1 MNKHQLKQLET
12 DLWTTAD
19 KLRANSKLTAAEY
32 KDPLLGLILLRYAQN
47 RFEKIVQELEA
58 ETPINPRTGQKP
70 PIEKAQVKAK
80 NTIWLDE
87 KARYEHL
94 ASLAGD
100 NNINAA
106 VTEAMRLI
114 EADNPE
120 LSGVLPKNYQNLEK
134 RILDD
139 VIRLFSEDRIKKLPG
154 DVIGRIYE
162 FFLMKF
168 SMIGAGAQEG
178 GEFFTPPSLV
188 QTIVNFIEPRLTDS
202 QNEIIVHDPACGS
215 GGMFVQTGHFI
226 EQQGKE
232 TKGVR
237 VFGTELKTNN
247 VKLAKMNLAIHGIE
261 GEIIESN
268 SFTSDPHNLIGRC
281 DFVMANPP
289 FNVKQVAKDS
299 DYVKND
305 KRLFQPKEKEN
316 FSGIPKADNGNY
328 LWIQYFY
335 HYLNEQGRAGFVM
348 ASSATDAGNTEKA
361 IRQKLIETG
370 AVDCIVSIA
379 NNFFYTLSLPCH
391 LWFFD
396 KNKRAENQDKILMI
410 DARNTY
416 RKVNTTLNDFSDGQ
430 QVNFTAIMQA
440 YRGDAKAI
448 NNAVIAHQSNLSEL
462 NSLLSEF
469 AQKLKQTCYDLV
481 IASESL
487 NSKLKSCIADLTTA
501 VLFSGFDSPE
511 AAEQAAVVFD
521 NPVPELTAQVES
533 LSQQYTAEKAALDLQ
548 LKQAKE
554 NSDKTGEKAL
564 KDKKKPLEALLR
576 ELKTVS
582 NAVSRYQQEAKED
595 LADFKQAV
603 RDWQA
608 LLGYFPD
615 LRYQDVEGLCK
626 VVDLQEVAANDW
638 SLTPGRYVGYSVAVD
653 DGFDYQARMAAI
665 HAELAVLHSEANGL
679 MAGILESNL

>member
-1 MNKHQLKQLET
+1 
-12 DLWTTAD
+12 
-19 KLRANSKLTAAEY
+19 
-32 KDPLLGLILLRYAQN
+32 
-47 RFEKIVQELEA
+47 
-58 ETPINPRTGQKP
+58 
-70 PIEKAQVKAK
+70 
-80 NTIWLDE
+80 
-87 KARYEHL
+87 
-94 ASLAGD
+94 
-100 NNINAA
+100 
-106 VTEAMRLI
+106 
-114 EADNPE
+114 
-120 LSGVLPKNYQNLEK
+120 
-134 RILDD
+134 
-139 VIRLFSEDRIKKLPG
+139 
-154 DVIGRIYE
+154 
-162 FFLMKF
+162 
-168 SMIGAGAQEG
+168 
-178 GEFFTPPSLV
+178 
-188 QTIVNFIEPRLTDS
+188 
-202 QNEIIVHDPACGS
+202 
-215 GGMFVQTGHFI
+215 
-226 EQQGKE
+226 
-232 TKGVR
+232 
-237 VFGTELKTNN
+237 
-247 VKLAKMNLAIHGIE
+247 
-261 GEIIESN
+261 
-268 SFTSDPHNLIGRC
+268 
-281 DFVMANPP
+281 
-289 FNVKQVAKDS
+289 
-299 DYVKND
+299 
-305 KRLFQPKEKEN
+305 
-316 FSGIPKADNGNY
+316 
-328 LWIQYFY
+328 
-335 HYLNEQGRAGFVM
+335 M

-391 LWFFD
+391 LWFLD

-448 NNAVIAHQSNLSEL
+448 NNAVTAHQSNLSEL

-487 NSKLKSCIADLTTA
+487 NSKLNGCIADLTTL

-521 NPVPELTAQVES
+521 NPVSELTVQVES
-533 LSQQYTAEKAALDLQ
+533 LLQQYTAEKAALDVQ

-554 NSDKTGEKAL
+554 NSDKAGEKTL
-564 KDKKKPLEALLR
+564 KEQKKPLEALLR

-603 RDWQA
+603 KDWQA

-615 LRYQDVEGLCK
+615 LQYQDVEGLCK

-653 DGFDYQARMAAI
+653 ECFDYQSRMAAI
-665 HAELAVLHSEANGL
+665 HAELAALHSEANGL
-679 MAGILESNL
+679 MAGILGNQL